1 MSWNSF
7 INKQFIQDNDELKK
21 ELESLEDE
29 ELNEE
34 GIISGPPA
42 KQLNA
47 RWLNKFETLELTI
60 EMTKDNVQ
68 YMVKPQIL
76 ELK

>member
-1 MSWNSF
+1 M
-7 INKQFIQDNDELKK
+7 
-21 ELESLEDE
+21 EDE

-68 YMVKPQIL
+68 YMVKIMYNIWSN
-76 ELK
+76 LKFWS